1 MNTAQLPLRFQSVY
15 SELADREQQLRRDK
29 NELFLLQFIGRI
41 DTYQYAKILLMQEED
56 EHQLQIRKQQS
67 YN

>member
-1 MNTAQLPLRFQSVY
+1 MNTVQLPLRFQSVY

-41 DTYQYAKILLMQEED
+41 DTYQYAKILLMQAED